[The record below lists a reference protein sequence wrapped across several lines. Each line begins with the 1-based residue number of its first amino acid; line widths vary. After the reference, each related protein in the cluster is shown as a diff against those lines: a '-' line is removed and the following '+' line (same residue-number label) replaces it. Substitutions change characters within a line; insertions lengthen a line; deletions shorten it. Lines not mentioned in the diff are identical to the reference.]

1 MFSAFL
7 KLDIMQLYCSDTCT
21 CCSFS
26 NSVYLCVLSPAADPS
41 EGEPG
46 GGEPPPAES
55 DPDVE
60 PAEPDP
66 AGENHGE
73 QGALPR
79 RAKTVHVSREVCV
92 CARAGI

>member
-1 MFSAFL
+1 M
-7 KLDIMQLYCSDTCT
+7 CS
-21 CCSFS
+21 
-26 NSVYLCVLSPAADPS
+26 VPVADAS